1 MKLRFLSTSSNA
13 GSCPTLYE
21 TDTGDIV
28 VQGHELTDP
37 EALSQLRDV
46 LPGENFVVVPRSLMS
61 WFEGKSSE

>member
-1 MKLRFLSTSSNA
+1 MKLRFLNTSSNS

-28 VQGHELTDP
+28 VQGAKLTDA

-46 LPGENFVVVPRSLMS
+46 LPGEDFVVVPRSL
-61 WFEGKSSE
+61 FDGLK